1 MREILGYLN
10 NKDSG
15 NVVQY
20 ILSTFDEKG
29 NIFVIHV
36 FLLIIYLIIYE
47 KERKKFHKNNNERNL
62 SEVDY

>member
-1 MREILGYLN
+1 M
-10 NKDSG
+10 
-15 NVVQY
+15 VQY